1 MYNSEEKQWDRQTAV
16 HAIGHYSKKYNVKT
30 YISIWYNFLLKLNF
44 FVSFY
49 VGMPDNIK
57 KYNIKSIT
65 FGFFVLNLMLSDLA
79 TLYWF
84 VEYNKLNKSYIMI
97 N

>member
-1 MYNSEEKQWDRQTAV
+1 
-16 HAIGHYSKKYNVKT
+16 
-30 YISIWYNFLLKLNF
+30 
-44 FVSFY
+44 
-49 VGMPDNIK
+49 MPDKIK